1 MDPKAYEQMAK
12 LEDEH
17 WWFVGRRRIF
27 SRVIETLA
35 LPSPAHILEAGC
47 GSGGNLKMLS
57 QFGKVWGMEKSEFAR
72 PLAQARQ
79 IGIVAEGELPDRIP
93 FEGQQFDLIALLD
106 VLEHLEQDRES
117 LKALKSRLTSTGYL
131 LVTVP
136 AYPWLWSSHDE
147 LNHHK
152 RRYTRPQLL
161 ATLEH
166 SDLEVH
172 TLCYFNSVLFPLI
185 AGIRLFRKIVRLPES
200 QDLKMP
206 SPWLNQLLTS
216 IFSAE
221 AYLIPRFAL
230 PFGLSLLAVASPV
243 RMAFSQHLISE
254 ASSIPHN

>member
-1 MDPKAYEQMAK
+1 MDSKAYEQMAK

-27 SRVIETLA
+27 SRVIETLS
-35 LPSPAHILEAGC
+35 LPFPAHILEAGC

-57 QFGKVWGMEKSEFAR
+57 RFGNVWGMEKSEFAR

-79 IGIVAEGELPDRIP
+79 IGIVEEGQLPDRIP

-106 VLEHLEQDRES
+106 VLEHLEQERES

-166 SDLEVH
+166 SGLEVH
-172 TLCYFNSVLFPLI
+172 TLCYFNSILFPLI
-185 AGIRLFRKIVRLPES
+185 AGVRLMQRILHLQEG

-206 SPWLNQLLTS
+206 SRWLNQILTR
-216 IFSAE
+216 IFAAE
-221 AYLIPRFAL
+221 AYLTPKFSL
-230 PFGLSLLAVASPV
+230 SFGLSLLAVASP
-243 RMAFSQHLISE
+243 AEFTSSQRPHPQGDA
-254 ASSIPHN
+254 ASL